1 MACILK
7 AWAKSLDTIATTAM
21 LPTRCW
27 PNSSEHKPSGPSNR
41 WAPDTKLLTVPV
53 GRIMVPRVN
62 CMLHRLWLIW
72 SRAIDHRVGLTDEDK
87 PGVPILKVRDAN
99 ISLCI
104 RTAIV
109 LVNFITC
116 ASIVANI
123 IHKWGHK

>member
-1 MACILK
+1 MQQIRF
-7 AWAKSLDTIATTAM
+7 S
-21 LPTRCW
+21 
-27 PNSSEHKPSGPSNR
+27 PNSSEIRPFDPLSL

-53 GRIMVPRVN
+53 GQIMVPRVN